1 MHFISSIFLIVK
13 FINLFHYFTSLVV
26 KFYKYKYFIIDQF
39 FTSNFNYYFDILFNH
54 SISKLQRI
62 YFTNFSTKN
71 YKYIELG

>member
-1 MHFISSIFLIVK
+1 M
-13 FINLFHYFTSLVV
+13 
-26 KFYKYKYFIIDQF
+26 IDQF

-54 SISKLQRI
+54 LISKLQRI